1 MTRLTTTSRFKSVD
15 RIPPRR
21 DTRPSVCAV
30 CGKPTVGRMVRDELS
45 PSARPKYYGACND
58 EHAKMIIKGDRPAM
72 RNVAIVND
80 DSLDFAKKA
89 AGLFIKKQH
98 SYDLREWSPE
108 QSKAFVSAVVRAYL
122 NCEFDNV
129 QEKEDI

>member
-1 MTRLTTTSRFKSVD
+1 
-15 RIPPRR
+15 
-21 DTRPSVCAV
+21 
-30 CGKPTVGRMVRDELS
+30 
-45 PSARPKYYGACND
+45 
-58 EHAKMIIKGDRPAM
+58 MIIKGDRPAM
-72 RNVAIVND
+72 RNAAIVND

-122 NCEFDNV
+122 NCEFDNAK
-129 QEKEDI
+129 EKEEK